1 MKRYVAFLR
10 GMNLGRRR
18 ISNEELCGHVE
29 RLGFEEVSAFLASGN
44 VLLTATGGT
53 AAKVAKRLQDG
64 LGEALGY
71 DVLTFV
77 RTAEEVVAIAG
88 HKPFE
93 AAVGVDGGKL
103 QVALLARKPTAA
115 AERRALTHATD
126 DDRLQIHHR
135 ELYWLPRGK
144 ITESQLDYQALE
156 SALGAMTTRTRR
168 TLERLAA
175 RTSTT

>member
-10 GMNLGRRR
+10 GMNVGGRR
-18 ISNEELCGHVE
+18 ITNEELCGHV
-29 RLGFEEVSAFLASGN
+29 RGLGFEEVSAVLASGN
-44 VLLTATGGT
+44 VLLAATDGT
-53 AAKVAKRLQDG
+53 AAQVARRLQDG

-77 RTAEEVVAIAG
+77 RTAEEVVAIAA
-88 HKPFE
+88 HQPFE
-93 AAVGVDGGKL
+93 DRGEADGGKL

-115 AERRALTHATD
+115 ARLSALTHATD
-126 DDRLQIHHR
+126 DDRLQVHGR

-144 ITESQLDYQALE
+144 ITESRLDYKALE
-156 SALGAMTTRTRR
+156 SALGAMTVRTRR

-175 RTSTT
+175 RCGEA